1 MTLEQLRVD
10 ESAAGMRLDLFL
22 ARQFMA
28 GAAPRLGL
36 SRSAI
41 QKLIAEG
48 QITLNNAVTKASAR
62 LKSDDQ
68 IDIRFLPP
76 RETELRPEALPLD
89 ILYEDSDC
97 VVVNKAPGVVV
108 HPAAGR
114 FSGTLVNAL
123 LHHCPDL
130 EGVGGER
137 RPGIVHR
144 LDKDTSG
151 VMIVA
156 KNMRAFHQ
164 IVAQFKNRTVEK
176 EYIALVWG
184 GMRTDRGTIDRAI
197 GRHRS
202 DRKRMSSLHM
212 GRGAREAITE
222 WWVEKRFAF
231 DPRST
236 HLADMG
242 YPLIGDKVYGRKRNG
257 NSTKLMGDPII
268 DRFPRQALH
277 AEKLTLVIGQ
287 NARRMQF
294 VAPPPSD
301 LEKLLLR
308 LRGRE
313 IEDRGRGFSSTR
325 ARGLTSV
332 VL

>member
-1 MTLEQLRVD
+1 
-10 ESAAGMRLDLFL
+10 
-22 ARQFMA
+22 
-28 GAAPRLGL
+28 
-36 SRSAI
+36 
-41 QKLIAEG
+41 
-48 QITLNNAVTKASAR
+48 
-62 LKSDDQ
+62 
-68 IDIRFLPP
+68 
-76 RETELRPEALPLD
+76 
-89 ILYEDSDC
+89 
-97 VVVNKAPGVVV
+97 
-108 HPAAGR
+108 
-114 FSGTLVNAL
+114 
-123 LHHCPDL
+123 
-130 EGVGGER
+130 
-137 RPGIVHR
+137 
-144 LDKDTSG
+144 
-151 VMIVA
+151 
-156 KNMRAFHQ
+156 
-164 IVAQFKNRTVEK
+164 
-176 EYIALVWG
+176 
-184 GMRTDRGTIDRAI
+184 
-197 GRHRS
+197 
-202 DRKRMSSLHM
+202 M

-236 HLADMG
+236 PLRAVTLLRLRPRTGRTHQLRVHLADMG